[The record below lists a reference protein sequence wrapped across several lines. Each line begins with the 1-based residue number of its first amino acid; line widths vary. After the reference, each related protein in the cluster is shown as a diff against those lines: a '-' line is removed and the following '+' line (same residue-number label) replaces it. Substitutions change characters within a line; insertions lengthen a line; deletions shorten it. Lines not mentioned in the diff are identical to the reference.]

1 MAINAADVKKLRDI
15 TGAGMM
21 DCKKALTEANGD
33 FAQAEKILK
42 EMGLAAVAKRQDRA
56 TENGRVFVKS
66 ENGKA
71 VVLSLSCETDFVAGN
86 AEFAKLGED
95 LCSVILAKG
104 YTEINEELEGMVN
117 ALIAVI
123 KENMHLVRFSV
134 YDVAADEYAAT
145 YIHGNGAVAVLV
157 LLKSDKPEIFKE
169 ADVEDIAHN
178 LALHAAAYKP
188 QFLSDK
194 KITVVTN
201 SLRVMSECVAK
212 ENIKLLIP
220 PGIMRSHEGS
230 IYGTETV
237 DYLSRFH
244 FDVFFMGVGG
254 IDENAGLTD
263 YSLEDVSVKQT
274 LIRNSL
280 TLVTLADS
288 SKINRITFAKISNL
302 DEMDILITNRKL
314 SAAMNDYLDK
324 ADVRVVLAAMEEENE
339 FGVVEENIRHI

>member
-1 MAINAADVKKLRDI
+1 MDKL
-15 TGAGMM
+15 
-21 DCKKALTEANGD
+21 
-33 FAQAEKILK
+33 
-42 EMGLAAVAKRQDRA
+42 
-56 TENGRVFVKS
+56 
-66 ENGKA
+66 
-71 VVLSLSCETDFVAGN
+71 LSLFEEKDYYSVSELARKLSVSEMTIRRYLNDLADRKLINRTHGGAARIKTLNCEPVFKERE
-86 AEFAKLGED
+86 EFAPREKR
-95 LCSVILAKG
+95 
-104 YTEINEELEGMVN
+104 EI
-117 ALIAVI
+117 A
-123 KENMHLVRFSV
+123 R
-134 YDVAADEYAAT
+134 
-145 YIHGNGAVAVLV
+145 
-157 LLKSDKPEIFKE
+157 
-169 ADVEDIAHN
+169 
-178 LALHAAAYKP
+178 AAASLVQDGQIIAIDTGTTCSFIP

-314 SAAMNDYLDK
+314 SAAMNDCLDK
-324 ADVRVVLAAMEEENE
+324 ADVRVILAAMEEENE
-339 FGVVEENIRHI
+339 FGVVEENIRHL

>member
-194 KITVVTN
+194 VVDKAY
-201 SLRVMSECVAK
+201 E
-212 ENIKLLIP
+212 
-220 PGIMRSHEGS
+220 
-230 IYGTETV
+230 
-237 DYLSRFH
+237 
-244 FDVFFMGVGG
+244 
-254 IDENAGLTD
+254 DE
-263 YSLEDVSVKQT
+263 Q
-274 LIRNSL
+274 
-280 TLVTLADS
+280 LA
-288 SKINRITFAKISNL
+288 IFAKQVEG
-302 DEMDILITNRKL
+302 DEKLASKPENVRQGIIRGKL
-314 SAAMNDYLDK
+314 SKLYKEICFLDQAYVKDDTKSVSQMLSEVGK
-324 ADVRVVLAAMEEENE
+324 AHGAKLEIVNYCVYQA
-339 FGVVEENIRHI
+339 GVTA

>member
-56 TENGRVFVKS
+56 TENGRVFVKN

-86 AEFAKLGED
+86 ADFAKLGED
-95 LCSVILAKG
+95 LCSVILEKG

-117 ALIAVI
+117 SLIAII
-123 KENMHLVRFSV
+123 KENMHLVRFTV
-134 YDVAADEYAAT
+134 FDVASDEYAAT

-157 LLKSDKPEIFKE
+157 LFKSDKPEIFKE
-169 ADVEDIAHN
+169 SDVEDLTHN

-194 KITVVTN
+194 VVDKAY
-201 SLRVMSECVAK
+201 E
-212 ENIKLLIP
+212 E
-220 PGIMRSHEGS
+220 E
-230 IYGTETV
+230 
-237 DYLSRFH
+237 
-244 FDVFFMGVGG
+244 
-254 IDENAGLTD
+254 
-263 YSLEDVSVKQT
+263 Q
-274 LIRNSL
+274 
-280 TLVTLADS
+280 LA
-288 SKINRITFAKISNL
+288 IFAKQVEG
-302 DEMDILITNRKL
+302 DEKLASKPENVRQGIIRGKL
-314 SAAMNDYLDK
+314 SKLYKEICFLDQAYVKDDTKSVSQMLSEAGK
-324 ADVRVVLAAMEEENE
+324 AHGAKLEIVNYCVYQA
-339 FGVVEENIRHI
+339 GVTA

>member
-1 MAINAADVKKLRDI
+1 MSSRMDKL
-15 TGAGMM
+15 
-21 DCKKALTEANGD
+21 LSLFE
-33 FAQAEKILK
+33 EKDYYSVS
-42 EMGLAAVAKRQDRA
+42 ELARK
-56 TENGRVFVKS
+56 
-66 ENGKA
+66 
-71 VVLSLSCETDFVAGN
+71 LSLSEMTIRRYLNDLADRKLINRTHGGAARIKTLNYEPVFKERE
-86 AEFAKLGED
+86 EFAPREKR
-95 LCSVILAKG
+95 
-104 YTEINEELEGMVN
+104 EI
-117 ALIAVI
+117 A
-123 KENMHLVRFSV
+123 R
-134 YDVAADEYAAT
+134 
-145 YIHGNGAVAVLV
+145 
-157 LLKSDKPEIFKE
+157 
-169 ADVEDIAHN
+169 
-178 LALHAAAYKP
+178 AAASLVQDGQIIAIDTGTTCSFIP

-314 SAAMNDYLDK
+314 SAAMNDCLDK
-324 ADVRVVLAAMEEENE
+324 ADVRVILAAMEEENE
-339 FGVVEENIRHI
+339 FGVVEENIRHL

>member
-194 KITVVTN
+194 VVDKAY
-201 SLRVMSECVAK
+201 E
-212 ENIKLLIP
+212 E
-220 PGIMRSHEGS
+220 E
-230 IYGTETV
+230 
-237 DYLSRFH
+237 
-244 FDVFFMGVGG
+244 
-254 IDENAGLTD
+254 
-263 YSLEDVSVKQT
+263 Q
-274 LIRNSL
+274 
-280 TLVTLADS
+280 LA
-288 SKINRITFAKISNL
+288 IFAKQVEG
-302 DEMDILITNRKL
+302 DEKLASKPENVRQGIIRGKL
-314 SAAMNDYLDK
+314 SKLYKEICFLDQAYVK
-324 ADVRVVLAAMEEENE
+324 DDSKSVSQVLAETGKAHGAKLDIVKYCVYQA
-339 FGVVEENIRHI
+339 GVTA

>member
-71 VVLSLSCETDFVAGN
+71 VVLSLSCETDFVANN
-86 AEFAKLGED
+86 ADFAKLGED

-104 YTEINEELEGMVN
+104 YTEINAELEGMVN
-117 ALIAVI
+117 DLIAII

-134 YDVAADEYAAT
+134 FDVASDEYAAT

-157 LLKSDKPEIFKE
+157 LFKSDKPEIFKE
-169 ADVEDIAHN
+169 GDVEDLTHN

-194 KITVVTN
+194 VVDKAY
-201 SLRVMSECVAK
+201 E
-212 ENIKLLIP
+212 
-220 PGIMRSHEGS
+220 
-230 IYGTETV
+230 
-237 DYLSRFH
+237 
-244 FDVFFMGVGG
+244 
-254 IDENAGLTD
+254 DE
-263 YSLEDVSVKQT
+263 Q
-274 LIRNSL
+274 
-280 TLVTLADS
+280 LA
-288 SKINRITFAKISNL
+288 IFAKQVEG
-302 DEMDILITNRKL
+302 DEKLASKPENVRQGIIRGKL
-314 SAAMNDYLDK
+314 SKLYKEICFLDQAYVKDDTKSVSQMLSEVGK
-324 ADVRVVLAAMEEENE
+324 AHGAKLEIVNYCVYQA
-339 FGVVEENIRHI
+339 GVTA